1 MSCEVNEKKKKLGF
15 FRSILGIKREGKHNS
30 YNGEVSNQK
39 EETLMEIDNIELS
52 VPNSEKRKS
61 MKRTSSWF
69 SPKEKKKSSNAED
82 EPKLSSFD
90 ASIIN
95 DEKPPIHVTCY
106 DELPKNLQKVLKQSK
121 ISKEEADAN
130 FIIIIHVLHY
140 LYKVNFTQIELE
152 DKEEINFTSVPP
164 PKTTS
169 CRPILDINLLL
180 NEGNPK
186 EIFKIINEEGKGGFG
201 TVHRA
206 YYRGDE
212 KNSVAI
218 KIKNSTSE
226 KERKYHTAE
235 ISYLKFCNTPKPHP
249 NIVKYI
255 DCFKNSNELWLIMEY
270 MEGGTL
276 YQAIKCFSFSERQ
289 IAYLTKEIL
298 TGLAFLHSENLVH
311 RDLKSANIMMT
322 IEGGVKLSQKKK
334 DYLNFYIK
342 SYSLNS

>member
-1 MSCEVNEKKKKLGF
+1 MSCEVPNEKKKKLGF

-106 DELPKNLQKVLKQSK
+106 DVNIENIFIGIFSFYFKTKELPKNLQKVLKQSK

-169 CRPILDINLLL
+169 CRPILDISKEKKNL
-180 NEGNPK
+180 
-186 EIFKIINEEGKGGFG
+186 
-201 TVHRA
+201 
-206 YYRGDE
+206 
-212 KNSVAI
+212 
-218 KIKNSTSE
+218 
-226 KERKYHTAE
+226 
-235 ISYLKFCNTPKPHP
+235 
-249 NIVKYI
+249 
-255 DCFKNSNELWLIMEY
+255 
-270 MEGGTL
+270 
-276 YQAIKCFSFSERQ
+276 
-289 IAYLTKEIL
+289 
-298 TGLAFLHSENLVH
+298 
-311 RDLKSANIMMT
+311 
-322 IEGGVKLSQKKK
+322 
-334 DYLNFYIK
+334 
-342 SYSLNS
+342 